1 MRTHSVSSD
10 HRRLASIGRQNV
22 LGHAMVCLAGPGTY
36 CEPSHLYCN
45 YELTE
50 RARAVVLG
58 ARMIAKRT
66 GARGTHN
73 RATG

>member
-10 HRRLASIGRQNV
+10 HHSLASISWQNV
-22 LGHAMVCLAGPGTY
+22 CGHTMVCLAGSDSY

-50 RARAVVLG
+50 RAKAVVLG
-58 ARMIAKRT
+58 AMVSAKRM
-66 GARGTHN
+66 GARGAHN
-73 RATG
+73 QAAG

>member
-10 HRRLASIGRQNV
+10 HHSLASIGRQNV
-22 LGHAMVCLAGPGTY
+22 FSHTMVCLGGSDSY
-36 CEPSHLYCN
+36 CEPSYFYCN

-58 ARMIAKRT
+58 AMMSAKRMGT
-66 GARGTHN
+66 RGAHN
-73 RATG
+73 QATR